1 MGMKKPYPT
10 IFHET
15 ALEFET
21 IYISAGKIG
30 AQVEAEPQA
39 LLALLRAG
47 TADIV
52 V

>member
-1 MGMKKPYPT
+1 MKKQYPAV
-10 IFHET
+10 FHQT

-30 AQVEAEPQA
+30 AQVEIEPQA
-39 LLALLRAG
+39 LLGLLRAG